1 MTLTDTGPLVA
12 LLSRTDAYHAAC
24 VAALR
29 SLRPPMVTT
38 WPVLTEAFYLLEE
51 AGRAAQESLIDLVV
65 NGRIVAYDV
74 SDPVRLQVL
83 LHKYADRP
91 MDLAD
96 GTLVVLAEQL
106 RLYRVFT
113 LDWADFSTYRALGR
127 RAFGVIP
134 ARPG

>member
-1 MTLTDTGPLVA
+1 
-12 LLSRTDAYHAAC
+12 
-24 VAALR
+24 
-29 SLRPPMVTT
+29 MVTT

-113 LDWADFSTYRALGR
+113 LDWADFSTYRAHGR